1 MAVLSPWWW
10 QHLCSIAKGLMAA
23 LLGTAPG
30 KIYKL
35 IMKKNPS
42 VLKLVMI
49 EYSFKNQI
57 LKPFDMPI

>member
-1 MAVLSPWWW
+1 
-10 QHLCSIAKGLMAA
+10 MAA

-49 EYSFKNQI
+49 EYSFQNQI
-57 LKPFDMPI
+57 LKPFDMPIWDVTAFYELWEYSAH